1 MNNDNDVLQCL
12 TKFVMK
18 ILLSIVNNGYNDHN
32 IVVYSTLLLQH
43 CNAFNNIVIRIVVD
57 LVFQVFRCSN
67 SERLPISHTADA

>member
-43 CNAFNNIVIRIVVD
+43 CNAFNNIVIRIVVG

-67 SERLPISHTADA
+67 SERLPISRTADT